1 MRAQSPCSQAV
12 VKREATR
19 SAGASP
25 LRAPTNM
32 PTAKATA
39 AAAATSNRRTRRD
52 CRPRN
57 GGRSR
62 AVTSLDWVIVAFT
75 LVLAFAGARQ
85 GFVVGALSLA
95 GFALG
100 AVIGT
105 RLGPLLLPEG
115 SQSPYAPLFG
125 LMGAVLGGALLA
137 GGFGGLAHR
146 LRSGIRLTGFGGADG
161 GLGAGL
167 SAGVALGL
175 AWIAGAAAVQIPGQR
190 ELRRE
195 VRRSAILQRLNEL
208 LPPSGPILNALGRFD
223 PLPAIEG
230 PGADVPPPRAAI
242 ARDPEV

>member
-1 MRAQSPCSQAV
+1 MRAQSPCSHAV

-25 LRAPTNM
+25 LRAPTIM

-105 RLGPLLLPEG
+105 RLGPVLLPEG
-115 SQSPYAPLFG
+115 SSSPYAPLFG
-125 LMGAVLGGALLA
+125 LVGALAGGAILATGLGGLAQALRGTIRLPAFAVVDGVLGAVLSAL
-137 GGFGGLAHR
+137 
-146 LRSGIRLTGFGGADG
+146 
-161 GLGAGL
+161 
-167 SAGVALGL
+167 VALGI
-175 AWIAGAAAVQIPGQR
+175 AWIAGAAAVQVPGQR
-190 ELRRE
+190 DLRRE
-195 VRRSAILQRLNEL
+195 VRRSAIL
-208 LPPSGPILNALGRFD
+208 
-223 PLPAIEG
+223 
-230 PGADVPPPRAAI
+230 
-242 ARDPEV
+242 

>member
-1 MRAQSPCSQAV
+1 MRAQSPCSHAV

-25 LRAPTNM
+25 LRAPTIM

-100 AVIGT
+100 GVIGT
-105 RLGPLLLPEG
+105 RFAPLLLPEG
-115 SQSPYAPLFG
+115 SESPYAPLFG
-125 LMGAVLGGALLA
+125 LMGAVLVGALFA
-137 GGFGGLAHR
+137 SGFGGLAHK
-146 LRSGIRLTGFGGADG
+146 LRMGVRISGFGALDG
-161 GLGAGL
+161 LLGAVL
-167 SAGVALGL
+167 SAAVALGI

-190 ELRRE
+190 DLRRN
-195 VRRSAILQRLNEL
+195 VQRSTILQHLNEA
-208 LPPSGPILNALGRFD
+208 LPPSGPILN
-223 PLPAIEG
+223 
-230 PGADVPPPRAAI
+230 
-242 ARDPEV
+242 